1 MKQLFFGIDGGGTQS
16 RLGICD
22 ETDRLI
28 AQVKG
33 GSTNRY
39 AVGFNAAC
47 DNLCELIQKL
57 KTESGTVGQNGAAA
71 GFASAGRSRKQ
82 ETGSRMQL
90 CP

>member
-1 MKQLFFGIDGGGTQS
+1 MKHLFFGIDGGGTQS

-47 DNLCELIQKL
+47 DNLCDLIQ
-57 KTESGTVGQNGAAA
+57 N
-71 GFASAGRSRKQ
+71 
-82 ETGSRMQL
+82 
-90 CP
+90 